1 MAKFDVTPELGEVI
15 RITRIQNNIA
25 SKTLAAHLERSPAYI
40 SKLEKGEIRTIEESE
55 LTSILEYIV
64 TDGDS
69 FTEKLEAVTETL
81 VQHYSREVCSQQL
94 WLQTYDWVTRRV
106 PVPAKLIEELRGA
119 YDLSPTNTA
128 ALITRINAN
137 AELPEALQN
146 DKSFPY
152 NQWRPGAGD
161 DTLQYIKL
169 KLDPEEIIQVLCGI
183 AGETSYLLLYAVVR
197 YLYRIKHYPDEDILT
212 EEQITEVSLYTNQKL
227 ASYGI
232 RTIVN
237 QVWQRRDEVIQK
249 NLSSML
255 SSQNPEMGSFAE
267 EMLSLISILTRLDL
281 PGGAQS
287 LRCLNSSLEWDTAF
301 TERIMRLPFSD
312 LEGVSHTNKK
322 RLLAEIEQLIQKY
335 KDLPPAQKSLESY
348 D

>member
-1 MAKFDVTPELGEVI
+1 MAKFDVTPELGEII

-81 VQHYSREVCSQQL
+81 VQHYNREVCNQQL

-106 PVPAKLIEELRGA
+106 SVPHGLIRELHRAHDITPAKTASLIA
-119 YDLSPTNTA
+119 
-128 ALITRINAN
+128 RINAN
-137 AELPEALQN
+137 AELPEEFQN
-146 DKSFPY
+146 DRTFPY
-152 NQWRPGAGD
+152 NQWRPGNDG
-161 DTLQYIKL
+161 LLYIKL
-169 KLDPEEIIQVLCGI
+169 KLDPDEIVQVLCE
-183 AGETSYLLLYAVVR
+183 ALKETSYLLLYAVVR
-197 YLYRIKHYPDEDILT
+197 YLHRLDRYPDAAALT
-212 EEQITEVSLYTNQKL
+212 EEQVVEISRHTNQML
-227 ASYGI
+227 ASHGI
-232 RTIVN
+232 RTVVN

-255 SSQNPEMGSFAE
+255 SSPNPEVDSFAE
-267 EMLSLISILTRLDL
+267 EMISLINILTRLGL
-281 PGGAQS
+281 PNGARS
-287 LRCLNSSLEWDTAF
+287 LRCLNSSLEWDPAF
-301 TERIMRLPFSD
+301 TERIMCLPFSD

-322 RLLAEIEQLIQKY
+322 RLLAEIGQLIQRY

>member
-81 VQHYSREVCSQQL
+81 VQHYSREIVNRQL
-94 WLQTYDWVTRRV
+94 WLDNYDWVTRKV
-106 PVPAKLIEELRGA
+106 PVPAGLIEELRGTCDSSTA
-119 YDLSPTNTA
+119 NA
-128 ALITRINAN
+128 ALLAN
-137 AELPEALQN
+137 MICANVELPEALQN
-146 DKSFPY
+146 DKAFPC
-152 NQWRPGAGD
+152 NQWKYWATDGN
-161 DTLQYIKL
+161 QYIKL
-169 KLDPEEIIQVLCGI
+169 QFQSMEIAHVLDGSAEE
-183 AGETSYLLLYAVVR
+183 ASYLLLFVIIRFLRWIELYGTVDELTSEQLIEISRYAG
-197 YLYRIKHYPDEDILT
+197 
-212 EEQITEVSLYTNQKL
+212 SKL
-227 ASYGI
+227 SSYGI